1 MITSSIRLAPNDFG
15 RTLDNHR
22 DAAVVVG
29 LYAGEHGVL
38 GGRGAALVR
47 DTLGADLVEMAAAD
61 PDFDGRPSARS
72 VATLPGPSGPVRVV
86 LVGLGRRI
94 ESPHTLFD
102 AALAAKAGRALVSTL
117 PMEAEGSLS
126 AVAQGHAIGAWR
138 YHRHPGEP
146 GAPVPAHLV
155 DDSTPDAD
163 SVLRRAA
170 IVARATGWV
179 RQLVEMPPN
188 VLSPN
193 DFADAIVTLATE
205 LTELGGGTVTV
216 ETWDETML
224 RARGFGG
231 TLGVGAA
238 SAHPPLVVEL
248 RIEGDGPVTAL
259 AGKGITFDSG
269 GINLKRDAG
278 ELSWMKSDMAAA
290 ASVAAAVIASAALG
304 RTAPIVAVL
313 PVAENMP
320 GGTALRPGDVVS
332 HPNGRTTEVLDT
344 DCEGRLVLA
353 DALGWLAGLGPSQL
367 IDVGTLTDSGAI
379 GPAFWGCWATSAELA
394 TAVVDAGVVAFDRGW
409 ILPLHPSYVSMLPS
423 RVADVANASPDAPD
437 SGQLAAT
444 YLRTFVGDVPWVH
457 IDNGSSA
464 WLERDA
470 HPWPAGA
477 TGTPLRALIEFLRPS
492 ENEL

>member
-1 MITSSIRLAPNDFG
+1 MITSSIRLAPSDFG

-22 DAAVVVG
+22 DADVVVG

-38 GGRGAALVR
+38 GGRGATLVR
-47 DTLGADLVEMAAAD
+47 DTLGADLVELAGAD
-61 PDFDGRPSARS
+61 PDFDGSPSARS
-72 VATLPGPSGPVRVV
+72 VATVRGPSGPVRVV
-86 LVGLGRRI
+86 MVGLGPRI

-102 AALAAKAGRALVSTL
+102 AALATKASRAIVSTL
-117 PMEAEGSLS
+117 PMETDGTLG

-146 GAPVPAHLV
+146 GAPIPVHLV
-155 DDSTPDAD
+155 DDSTSDAD

-170 IVARATGWV
+170 IVARVTGWV
-179 RQLVEMPPN
+179 RQLVETPPN
-188 VLSPN
+188 ALSPN
-193 DFADAIVTLATE
+193 DFADSIAALAAE
-205 LTELGGGTVTV
+205 MAEGKVTV
-216 ETWDETML
+216 ETWDETTL

-231 TLGVGAA
+231 TLGVGAG

-248 RIEGDGPVTAL
+248 RIDGDGPVTAL

-304 RTAPIVAVL
+304 RTAPIVAAL

-353 DALGWLAGLGPSQL
+353 DALGWLSGLGPSQL

-394 TAVVDAGVVAFDRGW
+394 TALVGAGSVAFDRGW
-409 ILPLHPSYVSMLPS
+409 VLPLHSSYVSLLPS
-423 RVADVANASPDAPD
+423 RVADIANAAPDAQD

-477 TGTPLRALIEFLRPS
+477 TGTPLRALIEFLQPS
-492 ENEL
+492 EKEL